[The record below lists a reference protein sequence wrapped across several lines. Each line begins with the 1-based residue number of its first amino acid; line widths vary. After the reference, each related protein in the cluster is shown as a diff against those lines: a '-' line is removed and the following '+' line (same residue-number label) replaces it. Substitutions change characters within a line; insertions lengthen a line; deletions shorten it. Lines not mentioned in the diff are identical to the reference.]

1 MSRVRDCSTVYRPRA
16 LALKAMALAFAGSL
30 AIGGFASG
38 VSAQATPAGMA
49 SPASGECVA
58 SDATAPAADTAM
70 EGTPEAAPA
79 GTPVTDQAVT
89 DAAVAAAENFANCWN
104 AGDLESVLT
113 LVTPNLLASKFLAAS
128 PEDAA
133 AALEGMGELPAYSIV
148 SAENV
153 QTYDD
158 GRASL
163 DIVYMLGD
171 YQLVNARWYM
181 VMVDDALLIDAEEL
195 MLPQPEGDAEVV
207 SFTFAADG
215 GDVAFD
221 QGVDEETGVRAA
233 TLLPAVILHAT
244 NADAA
249 PRMAMVVRVPEAM
262 AGTPVAADN
271 LPADAEFVAAVT
283 VGAGDQ
289 VDIALVGLSAGDYA
303 LYEAGGAVAPFNL
316 AEPEA

>member
-1 MSRVRDCSTVYRPRA
+1 MSREWDCSAVYRPRTI
-16 LALKAMALAFAGSL
+16 ALKAMAMVFAASL

-38 VSAQATPAGMA
+38 VGAQATPAGMA
-49 SPASGECVA
+49 SPASGECMA
-58 SDATAPAADTAM
+58 IDAAAPAADTAM

-89 DAAVAAAENFANCWN
+89 DAAIAAAENFANCWN

-113 LVTPNLLASKFLAAS
+113 LVTPNLLATKFLAAS

-133 AALEGMGELPAYSIV
+133 AALEGMGELPAYTIV
-148 SAENV
+148 TAENA

-163 DIVYMLGD
+163 DLVYMFGD
-171 YQLVNARWYM
+171 YQLVSARWYM
-181 VMVDDALLIDAEEL
+181 VMADDALLIDAEEL
-195 MLPQPEGDAEVV
+195 MLPQPEGDSTVV

-233 TLLPAVILHAT
+233 TLLPAIILHAT
-244 NADAA
+244 NADTA
-249 PRMAMVVRVPEAM
+249 PRMAMVVRIPDAM
-262 AGTPVAADN
+262 AGTPVAADS
-271 LPADAEFVAAVT
+271 LPADAEFVAVVT
-283 VGAGDQ
+283 VGAEDQ
-289 VDIALVGLSAGDYA
+289 VDIALVGLSAGDYV
-303 LYEAGGAVAPFNL
+303 LYEAGGAAAPFNV